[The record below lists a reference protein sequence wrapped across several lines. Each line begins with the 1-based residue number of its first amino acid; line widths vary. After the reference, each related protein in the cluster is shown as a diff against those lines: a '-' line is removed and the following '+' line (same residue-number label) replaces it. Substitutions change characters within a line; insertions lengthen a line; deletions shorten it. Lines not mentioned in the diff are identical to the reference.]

1 MVNSVYE
8 DALMVSCW
16 EGRTDIV
23 KALLE
28 AFPEIDVNKIRDE
41 NGNRPLH
48 DGCEG
53 GYTDVV
59 KALLAHGNIDV
70 NIQNTCKRTPL
81 HNACCFGYTDIVKLL
96 LAHPKIDPNLQDG
109 DEATPSDLAF
119 FEDNTEIETMVEDF
133 IKEKEQKEKQLTQ
146 EFCLAMIQPDL
157 PVVPST
163 NMSRKRK
170 ARELRRDELRLGS
183 DLIKDI
189 ASYLEWKDISKKS
202 CFEIKN

>member
-8 DALMVSCW
+8 DALMVSFW

-163 NMSRKRK
+163 TMTKKRK
-170 ARELRRDELRLGS
+170 ARELRRDKLRLGS

>member
-70 NIQNTCKRTPL
+70 NIQNTCKCTPL
-81 HNACCFGYTDIVKLL
+81 HHACFFGHIELVKLL
-96 LAHPKIDPNLQDG
+96 LAHAKIDPNVKDEDG
-109 DEATPSDLAF
+109 KTPLHYASK
-119 FEDNTEIETMVEDF
+119 EGYTEIANLLKNF
-133 IKEKEQKEKQLTQ
+133 IKQKEKQLTQ

-202 CFEIKN
+202 GFEIKN

>member
-48 DGCEG
+48 DACDGE
-53 GYTDVV
+53 YIDVV

-70 NIQNTCKRTPL
+70 NIQNTWKQTPL
-81 HNACCFGYTDIVKLL
+81 QRACFFGDIEPVKALL
-96 LAHPKIDPNLQDG
+96 THPKIDPNIQDG
-109 DEATPSDLAF
+109 KNKIALDIACE
-119 FEDNTEIETMVEDF
+119 EGHTEIFSLLENF
-133 IKEKEQKEKQLTQ
+133 INEKEQKEKQLTQ

-170 ARELRRDELRLGS
+170 AKELRRDELRLGS
-183 DLIKDI
+183 DLIKKI

-202 CFEIKN
+202 GFEIKN